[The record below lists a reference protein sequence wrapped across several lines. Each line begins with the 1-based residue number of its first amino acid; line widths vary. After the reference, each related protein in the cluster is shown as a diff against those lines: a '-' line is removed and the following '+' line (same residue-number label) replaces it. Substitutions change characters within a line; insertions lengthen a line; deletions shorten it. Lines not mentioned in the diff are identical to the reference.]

1 MLKKLGLGRFLIYSG
16 LLLGACTTL
25 LGFFIYTNISTSLN
39 ALEIINNTSMQQA
52 ISNHVV
58 LDRLTLNESMFVKFI
73 STNSVDDLE
82 TMQKTLDKNFEE
94 IEKQLAECKE
104 QCLSISELVVAY
116 KTSFKELLEKWV
128 YTGNKAGATNY
139 FITVLGPIY
148 DKLLV
153 QVDKFSNSSTE
164 KSMAELRL
172 AGLDFNKVK
181 NLIILLIILVPSLFI
196 LYALILM
203 KFLSTALG
211 EVVEKLNLI
220 TSKIIDQVEDVKS
233 ASDSLANS
241 VSEQAAT
248 VLETVSSV
256 DEMNTTITR
265 NAETSER
272 SKGFS
277 NDCRESAID
286 GREAM
291 SEMLSSIDEMT
302 TSNQSIS
309 SQLQKNLGEITEM
322 VSAINQI
329 GEKTKLINDIVFQT
343 KLLSF
348 NAAVEAARAG
358 EHGKGFSVV
367 AQEVGNLAEASGKSA
382 QEISDMLASSSKL
395 VNSTSDNIKKQIESI
410 LDMTKSQLTQSA
422 SKINSMQAVF
432 DKIVEKSSLAADEM
446 KVIALSSQEQISGI
460 AGVSQAMGQ
469 IDVVTQRNNEAAHTS
484 SQAAN
489 ELNAQS
495 QELLTA
501 IDELNLVIKG
511 RN

>member
-1 MLKKLGLGRFLIYSG
+1 MLKKIGLGRFLIYSG
-16 LLLGACTTL
+16 LLLGACMTL
-25 LGFFIYTNISTSLN
+25 LGDYIYTDISKSLTT
-39 ALEIINNTSMQQA
+39 LETINSSAMQQA
-52 ISNHVV
+52 IANHVI
-58 LDRLTLNESMFVKFI
+58 LDRLTQNESMFVKFI

-82 TMQKTLDKNFEE
+82 NMQKSLDKNFLE
-94 IEKQLAECKE
+94 IETQLAGCKE
-104 QCLSISELVVAY
+104 ECLSISELVVLY
-116 KTSFKELLEKWV
+116 KSSFKELLEKWV
-128 YTGNKAGATNY
+128 YTGDKSGATNY

-148 DKLLV
+148 DKLLI
-153 QVDKFSNSSTE
+153 QVDKYSSSTIE
-164 KSMAELRL
+164 ANTRALQL
-172 AGLDFNKVK
+172 ASLNFSKVK
-181 NLIILLIILVPSLFI
+181 NLIILFVILVPALFI

-211 EVVEKLNLI
+211 EVVEKLNHI
-220 TSKIIDQVEDVKS
+220 TLKIIDQVEDVKS

-248 VLETVSSV
+248 VLQTVSSV

-277 NDCRESAID
+277 NDCRESAVD
-286 GREAM
+286 GRETM

-302 TSNQSIS
+302 SSNQTIS
-309 SQLQKNLGEITEM
+309 NQLQKNLGEITEM

-395 VNSTSDNIKKQIESI
+395 VNSTSDNIKRQIESI

-422 SKINSMQAVF
+422 SKVNSMQAVF
-432 DKIVEKSSLAADEM
+432 DEIVEKSSLAADEM
-446 KVIALSSQEQISGI
+446 KVIALASQEQITGI

-501 IDELNLVIKG
+501 IGELNLVIKG

>member
-1 MLKKLGLGRFLIYSG
+1 MLKKLGLRRFLIYSG
-16 LLLGACTTL
+16 LLLGVCTTL
-25 LGFFIYTNISTSLN
+25 LGFYIYADISKSLTT
-39 ALEIINNTSMQQA
+39 LETINVSAMQQA

-58 LDRLTLNESMFVKFI
+58 LDRLTQNESMFVKFI
-73 STNSVDDLE
+73 SSNSVDDLE
-82 TMQKTLDKNFEE
+82 AMQKTLDKNFQE
-94 IEKQLAECKE
+94 IETQLADCKE
-104 QCLSISELVVAY
+104 QCKGISELIVTY
-116 KTSFKELLEKWV
+116 KTSYKELLEKWV
-128 YTGNKAGATNY
+128 YTGNKSGATNY
-139 FITVLGPIY
+139 FITLLGPVF

-153 QVDKFSNSSTE
+153 QVDKYSNSTIEANKRALQVAS
-164 KSMAELRL
+164 
-172 AGLDFNKVK
+172 LDFDKVK
-181 NLIILLIILVPSLFI
+181 NLIILLVILVPALFI

-203 KFLSTALG
+203 KFLNTALG
-211 EVVEKLNLI
+211 EVVEKLNQI

-248 VLETVSSV
+248 VLQTVSSV
-256 DEMNTTITR
+256 DEMNTAITR

-272 SKGFS
+272 SKTFS
-277 NDCRESAID
+277 NDCRESAVD

-291 SEMLSSIDEMT
+291 SAMLSSIDEMT

-309 SQLQKNLGEITEM
+309 GQLEKNLGEITEM

-382 QEISDMLASSSKL
+382 QEITDMLASSSKL
-395 VNSTSDNIKKQIESI
+395 VKSTSDNIKRQIESI

-422 SKINSMQAVF
+422 SKVNSMQSVF
-432 DKIVEKSSLAADEM
+432 DEIVEKSSLAADEM
-446 KVIALSSQEQISGI
+446 KVIAQASQEQITGI

>member
-1 MLKKLGLGRFLIYSG
+1 MLKKLGLGRFLVFSG
-16 LLLGACTTL
+16 LLLGACTTV
-25 LGFFIYTNISTSLN
+25 LGFFIYTSISRSLTSLEVIN
-39 ALEIINNTSMQQA
+39 AEAMNSA
-52 ISNHVV
+52 VANHLV
-58 LDRLTLNESMFVKFI
+58 LDRLTQNESMFVKFI
-73 STNSVDDLE
+73 STNGVDELE
-82 TMQKTLDKNFEE
+82 ALEKSLGKNFDETD
-94 IEKQLAECKE
+94 KQLLECKE
-104 QCLSISELVVAY
+104 QCKQIGELVTAY
-116 KTSFKELLEKWV
+116 RSAYKELLEKWV
-128 YTGNKAGATNY
+128 YTGNRAGATNF

-153 QVDKFSNSSTE
+153 QVDAYSKGSIE
-164 KSMAELRL
+164 KNTASLRV
-172 AGLDFNKVK
+172 ASRDFEKVK
-181 NLIILLIILVPSLFI
+181 NLIIFLVILVPSLFI
-196 LYALILM
+196 MYAFILM
-203 KFLSTALG
+203 KFLSTALN
-211 EVVEKLNLI
+211 EVVEKLNSI

-233 ASDSLANS
+233 ASDSLASS

-248 VLETVSSV
+248 VLETVTSV

-277 NDCRESAID
+277 NDCRESAVD

-302 TSNQSIS
+302 ESNQAIS
-309 SQLQKNLGEITEM
+309 GQLQKNLGEITEM
-322 VSAINQI
+322 VEAINQI

-395 VNSTSDNIKKQIESI
+395 VNATSENIKKQIESI
-410 LDMTKSQLTQSA
+410 LDVTKSQLTHSA
-422 SKINSMQAVF
+422 SKVNSMQAVF
-432 DKIVEKSSLAADEM
+432 DEIVEKSSLAADEM
-446 KVIALSSQEQISGI
+446 KVIASASQEQIHGI
-460 AGVSQAMGQ
+460 AGVSAAMGQ

-484 SQAAN
+484 SEAAHQ
-489 ELNAQS
+489 LNAQS

-511 RN
+511 RH

>member
-1 MLKKLGLGRFLIYSG
+1 MIYSG

-25 LGFFIYTNISTSLN
+25 LGFFIYTDISKSLTT
-39 ALEIINNTSMQQA
+39 LETINSSAIQQA
-52 ISNHVV
+52 IANHII
-58 LDRLTLNESMFVKFI
+58 LDRLTQNESMFVKFI
-73 STNSVDDLE
+73 SSKSVGDLE
-82 TMQKTLDKNFEE
+82 LMQKTLDKNFQE
-94 IEKQLAECKE
+94 IEVQLAECKE
-104 QCLSISELVVAY
+104 QCKSIIELVTSY
-116 KTSFKELLEKWV
+116 KTSYKELLEKWV
-128 YTGNKAGATNY
+128 YTGNKSGATNY
-139 FITVLGPIY
+139 FITILGPVY
-148 DKLLV
+148 DNLLIQLDKYSNGTIETNKKAM
-153 QVDKFSNSSTE
+153 QVAN
-164 KSMAELRL
+164 
-172 AGLDFNKVK
+172 LDFNKVK
-181 NLIILLIILVPSLFI
+181 NLIILLVLLVPALFI
-196 LYALILM
+196 LYALILV
-203 KFLSTALG
+203 KFLRAALG
-211 EVVEKLNLI
+211 DVVEKLNHI

-277 NDCRESAID
+277 NDCRESAVD

-291 SEMLSSIDEMT
+291 SAMLSSIDDMN

-309 SQLQKNLGEITEM
+309 DQLQKNLGEITEM

-395 VNSTSDNIKKQIESI
+395 VNSTSDNIKRQIESI
-410 LDMTKSQLTQSA
+410 LDMTKKQLSQSA
-422 SKINSMQAVF
+422 SKVNSMQSVF
-432 DKIVEKSSLAADEM
+432 DEIVEKSSLAADEM
-446 KVIALSSQEQISGI
+446 KVIALASQEQIAGISGL
-460 AGVSQAMGQ
+460 SQAMSQ